1 MSIHQIGHKVS
12 FADMKTKLPQES
24 WMYTQNEA
32 HNGEFEAEEVWLHSG
47 DLHISEL
54 LLDEGPFLIL
64 VEGNLKVD
72 RYIGNTSSDAASSN
86 LVVLGNLITPYMIV
100 GGQEIYITG
109 NLYVEDM
116 FWGIITMEN

>member
-1 MSIHQIGHKVS
+1 M
-12 FADMKTKLPQES
+12 
-24 WMYTQNEA
+24 
-32 HNGEFEAEEVWLHSG
+32 
-47 DLHISEL
+47 
-54 LLDEGPFLIL
+54 IL
-64 VEGNLKVD
+64 VEGNLTVD